1 MITFNMKVHKKVGRP
16 LGSKNKSIH
25 KAGGA
30 RKGGGRPKGSKN
42 KPWHRAGRP
51 RIPVSFFDRIS
62 KGAKKF
68 LESPFN

>member
-1 MITFNMKVHKKVGRP
+1 MRKVGRP

-62 KGAKKF
+62 KGAEKF

>member
-1 MITFNMKVHKKVGRP
+1 MITFNIKVPKKR
-16 LGSKNKSIH
+16 
-25 KAGGA
+25 
-30 RKGGGRPKGSKN
+30 GRPKGSKN

-62 KGAKKF
+62 KGAEKF